1 MINTNLAEKIN
12 IVRVPVKEL
21 KPSAYNPRK
30 WDEKAIADMKES
42 ISRFGLCD
50 PLIVNGAPER
60 KNIVIG
66 GHLRRLI
73 YHGNLPGDIVLDPFG
88 GSGSTLIA
96 CEHLGR
102 RCFMIERDEGYCRT
116 IVDRWQKLT
125 GQHAEPLA

>member
-50 PLIVNGAPER
+50 PLIVNGASER
-60 KNIVIG
+60 KI
-66 GHLRRLI
+66 
-73 YHGNLPGDIVLDPFG
+73 
-88 GSGSTLIA
+88 S
-96 CEHLGR
+96 
-102 RCFMIERDEGYCRT
+102 
-116 IVDRWQKLT
+116 
-125 GQHAEPLA
+125 